1 MFISLFS
8 LTIYIFFI
16 KKGLGILM
24 IYIYLLKIMRGFL
37 IFSFAYKNKQNLII
51 KRLKTYRNH
60 EIKEFTKIT
69 NSNIIQTSFS
79 PHNL

>member
-1 MFISLFS
+1 
-8 LTIYIFFI
+8 
-16 KKGLGILM
+16 M

-37 IFSFAYKNKQNLII
+37 IFSFVYKSKQNLRV

-60 EIKEFTKIT
+60 EIKEITKIT

-79 PHNL
+79 TTRPITTHLKRCNFLKI